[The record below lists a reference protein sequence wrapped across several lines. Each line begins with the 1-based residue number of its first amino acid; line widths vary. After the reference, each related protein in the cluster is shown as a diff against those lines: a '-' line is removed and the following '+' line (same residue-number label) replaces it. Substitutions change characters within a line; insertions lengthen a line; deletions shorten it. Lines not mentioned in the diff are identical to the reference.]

1 MQRISIGSLP
11 GYEAGTCVCLAGRVV
26 SVNRTDAAELL
37 LRDESGLV
45 RVLLGGDVPPV
56 GSLVR
61 VSGAWVP
68 PDALSEVTWL
78 EVQPPLKGFGRA
90 DSDYVR
96 VGRRAENLRRRAQI
110 LRWVREFFDGAGFLE
125 VETPLVVPSPGL
137 DVHLDAPRVLTPAG
151 ERYLITSPE
160 YQMKRLLSG
169 GLERIYQLGKCFRN
183 DEVGERHQPEFTMLE
198 WYRAFAGME
207 EVMRDTEELVAH
219 VARAARRRWHYD
231 DLHEPERAFLYL
243 RGGELK
249 VDVTP
254 PWPRL
259 TVREAFDRYA
269 GMSMDEALRDEEQFY
284 RLLVERVEPALAELG
299 AVFLCEYPASQASLA
314 RKKTDD
320 PSVAERFEAY
330 VAGVELCNGFGELT
344 DPIEQRAR
352 LERDQAERR
361 ARGLPVYPID
371 EAFLAALE
379 QGMPPSGGNA
389 LGLDRLVMLTLGAAH
404 IEDVLAIPASE
415 L

>member
-1 MQRISIGSLP
+1 
-11 GYEAGTCVCLAGRVV
+11 
-26 SVNRTDAAELL
+26 
-37 LRDESGLV
+37 
-45 RVLLGGDVPPV
+45 
-56 GSLVR
+56 
-61 VSGAWVP
+61 
-68 PDALSEVTWL
+68 
-78 EVQPPLKGFGRA
+78 
-90 DSDYVR
+90 
-96 VGRRAENLRRRAQI
+96 
-110 LRWVREFFDGAGFLE
+110 

-137 DVHLDAPRVLTPAG
+137 DVHLDAPRVHTKAG

-169 GLERIYQLGKCFRN
+169 GLERIYQIGKCFRN

-219 VARAARRRWHYD
+219 VARAARRRWHDD

-243 RGGELK
+243 QDGDIK

-269 GMSMDEALRDEEQFY
+269 GMSMDEALRDEERFY
-284 RLLVERVEPALAELG
+284 RLLVERVEPALAALG
-299 AVFLCEYPASQASLA
+299 AVFLCEYPVSQASLA
-314 RKKTDD
+314 RKKPGD

-352 LERDQAERR
+352 LERDQDERR
-361 ARGLPVYPID
+361 ARDLPVYPID

-389 LGLDRLVMLTLGAAH
+389 LGLDRLVMLTLGATH